1 MAEKPAADSEM
12 LREVHPGDLTPLEQ
26 ADFFDPVIAAYKKD
40 VDRTLLRE
48 NLELTPQQRSER
60 FLEVIKSV
68 YELRGKANA
77 GLKVWR

>member
-1 MAEKPAADSEM
+1 
-12 LREVHPGDLTPLEQ
+12 
-26 ADFFDPVIAAYKKD
+26 

>member
-1 MAEKPAADSEM
+1 M

-68 YELRGKANA
+68 QQRATNEA
-77 GLKVWR
+77 GGGEWRCDTRVE